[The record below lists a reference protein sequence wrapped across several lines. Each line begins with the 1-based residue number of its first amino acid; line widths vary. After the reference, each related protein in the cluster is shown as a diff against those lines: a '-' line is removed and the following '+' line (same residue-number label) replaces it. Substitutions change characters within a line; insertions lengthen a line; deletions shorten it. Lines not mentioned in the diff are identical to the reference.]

1 MNKEMVFGLI
11 RHALTIISVG
21 VLTNGTGS
29 IQEVISKIVQGFM
42 TGDFPTVAAS
52 LVTLG
57 AILWSVWVKATEQT
71 KNAVIKTMTLGVIK

>member
-1 MNKEMVFGLI
+1 MNKQMIFGLI
-11 RHALTIISVG
+11 RHAMTIISVG
-21 VLTNGTGS
+21 VLANGTES

-57 AILWSVWVKATEQT
+57 AILWSVWVKATEET
-71 KNAVIKTMTLGVIK
+71 KDAVIKTMTFGVVK

>member
-21 VLTNGTGS
+21 VLANGTGS

-71 KNAVIKTMTLGVIK
+71 KNAVIKTMTLGAIK